1 MDVTPLTLGQKLSG
15 TRSRCAWASAAWSA
29 LPNVYK
35 LAQGGT
41 AGGAGLNTKVGFD
54 APNKFDA
61 LAAHD
66 AMLEVHGALNVV
78 AASLMKMA

>member
-1 MDVTPLTLGQKLSG
+1 MEH
-15 TRSRCAWASAAWSA
+15 A

-41 AGGAGLNTKVGFD
+41 AVGTGLNTKVGFD
-54 APNKFDA
+54 ALVAAKPAAFTALPFATAPNKFEA

-66 AMLEVHGALNVV
+66 SMLDEHGALNVV
-78 AASLMKMA
+78 EEGC